1 MAVFLEF
8 EKPIADLEG
17 KIEEWMNVV
26 DDEIS
31 SSLLKITKR
40 AVLDFSI

>member
-1 MAVFLEF
+1 
-8 EKPIADLEG
+8 
-17 KIEEWMNVV
+17 MNVV

-40 AVLDFSI
+40 AVLDFSIWYMILNLVWGNSPIK